1 MIDAIGRRRS
11 IRRFRPEAVP
21 RERLAEVLRAA
32 VLAPSAKNGQ
42 PWKFIV
48 LGEASRKTALEAM
61 DAGIRSRMA
70 EEALRPALASAVH
83 TLRVM
88 KSAPALVLIV
98 YPAGVNPAGMVEGSA
113 RIMEQM
119 DVLSLGAAVE
129 NMLLEAVAQG
139 LGSLWI
145 GNTVFAHDEMA
156 RALKLEGEL
165 IGAVALGYADESPEP
180 RPRKPMDEVV
190 VYLP

>member
-1 MIDAIGRRRS
+1 
-11 IRRFRPEAVP
+11 
-21 RERLAEVLRAA
+21 
-32 VLAPSAKNGQ
+32 
-42 PWKFIV
+42 
-48 LGEASRKTALEAM
+48 
-61 DAGIRSRMA
+61 
-70 EEALRPALASAVH
+70 
-83 TLRVM
+83 
-88 KSAPALVLIV
+88 
-98 YPAGVNPAGMVEGSA
+98 VNPAGMVEGSA